1 MSVVR
6 KITGWVQP
14 TIINGTME
22 YSDWVKDS
30 VQLSVE
36 EGSIEEFLIEGGEAE
51 DAHSDTDRYILEG
64 DRRVDNANEVALGH
78 FFDAGNVQVDP
89 SRGGALGVNLLD
101 CSLKVTLK
109 GQAKEGVIL
118 HYKWKTKG
126 AHDDAGNPT
135 DIVPFKKSASSY
147 SAVDSTATGYS
158 SKNPKSEGWYIKNG
172 SEYILSKDIEVQ
184 NGMTYYKR
192 SVVEEG

>member
-14 TIINGTME
+14 TITNGTME

-36 EGSIEEFLIEGGEAE
+36 EGSIEELQVEGGEAE

-89 SRGGALGVNLLD
+89 SRGGALGVNLID

-135 DIVPFKKSASSY
+135 DIVPFKKSAGGY
-147 SAVDSTATGYS
+147 SAVDSSAEGYS
-158 SKNPKSEGWYIKNG
+158 QKNPKSEGWYIKNG
-172 SEYILSKDIEVQ
+172 AYYIPAQDTTPQE
-184 NGMTYYKR
+184 GMTYYSR
-192 SVVEEG
+192 S

>member
-14 TIINGTME
+14 TITNGTLE

-36 EGSIEEFLIEGGEAE
+36 EGSVEELQIEGGEAE

-64 DRRVDNANEVALGH
+64 DRRVDDPSEVTLGH
-78 FFDAGNVQVDP
+78 FFDAGNVKVDP

-101 CSLKVTLK
+101 TSLKVTVK

-126 AHDDAGNPT
+126 AHDSDGNPT
-135 DIVPFKKSASSY
+135 DIVPFKKSASTY
-147 SAVDSTATGYS
+147 TAVDSTAAGYS

-172 SEYILSKDIEVQ
+172 AYYIPAQDTEVQ
-184 NGMTYYKR
+184 EGMTYYSR
-192 SVVEEG
+192 A